1 MAAAR
6 AAGSKGGAP
15 RIRRAAILADAH
27 KPGVVELAGRL
38 TAWFA
43 ERGVSAKVLHD
54 PRAWERQAPPAC
66 DLVVVLGGDGS
77 ILSAV
82 RAYEARPTPTI
93 GINFGRVGFLAS
105 VEAAQWQEALED
117 VLAGRA
123 RVEQRTR
130 LQVEFRGEDGRKARA
145 TALNDAVLTRGAFQG
160 LLEVAL
166 KVGDDWVTKY
176 RADGLVVATPS
187 GSTAYSLASG
197 GPILAPALSAFV
209 VTPISPQ
216 ALAHRPIVLDGGET
230 LHLEIT
236 RATGDATLVVD
247 GQSRHQ
253 LREGDSVL
261 MRAHKLPYPLLS
273 PSSFDPYRRLRE
285 RLGWRGS
292 VEPDEFPEQP
302 RRKTG
307 RAPRRP
313 VKRA

>member
-1 MAAAR
+1 MAARR
-6 AAGSKGGAP
+6 AGTQRPKAP
-15 RIRRAAILADAH
+15 RIRRAAILADAQ
-27 KPGVVELAGRL
+27 KPGVVELAGEL
-38 TAWFA
+38 TRWFGA
-43 ERGVSAKVLHD
+43 NGVAAKVLHD
-54 PRAWERQAPPAC
+54 PRAWELQAPPAC
-66 DLVVVLGGDGS
+66 DLVVVLGGDGA

-93 GINFGRVGFLAS
+93 GVNFGRVGFLAS
-105 VEAAQWQEALED
+105 VEAAQWKEALED

-123 RVEQRTR
+123 RVERRTR
-130 LQVEFRGEDGRKARA
+130 LLVGFRGADGRKARA

-166 KVGDDWVTKY
+166 KVGEDWVTKY

-187 GSTAYSLASG
+187 GSTAYSLAAG

-247 GQSRHQ
+247 GQSLHQ
-253 LREGDSVL
+253 LREGDAVT
-261 MRAHKLPYPLLS
+261 MRAHQRPYPLLS

-292 VEPDEFPEQP
+292 VEPDEFPVP
-302 RRKTG
+302 A
-307 RAPRRP
+307 RAPRG
-313 VKRA
+313 KRRG

>member
-1 MAAAR
+1 MAPRR
-6 AAGSKGGAP
+6 AVAQRSAAP
-15 RIRRAAILADAH
+15 RIRRAAILADAQ
-27 KPGVVELAGRL
+27 KSGVVELAGEL
-38 TAWFA
+38 TRWFGGH
-43 ERGVSAKVLHD
+43 GVATKVLHD
-54 PRAWERQAPPAC
+54 PRAWELQAPPAC
-66 DLVVVLGGDGS
+66 DLVVVLGGDGA

-93 GINFGRVGFLAS
+93 GVNFGRVGFLAS
-105 VEAAQWQEALED
+105 VEAAQWREALED

-123 RVEQRTR
+123 RVERRTR
-130 LQVEFRGEDGRKARA
+130 LSVEFRGADGRKVRA

-187 GSTAYSLASG
+187 GSTAYSLAAG

-216 ALAHRPIVLDGGET
+216 ALAHRPLVLDGGER

-236 RATGDATLVVD
+236 RASGDATLVVD
-247 GQSRHQ
+247 GQSLHQ
-253 LREGDSVL
+253 LREGDAVAL
-261 MRAHKLPYPLLS
+261 HAHQRPYPLLS

-292 VEPDEFPEQP
+292 VEPDEFPVP
-302 RRKTG
+302 A
-307 RAPRRP
+307 RAPRG
-313 VKRA
+313 KRRG